1 MQHQSFLSTIDSIKI
16 PTLVQETLKDEN
28 QIRAMNE
35 EMSALERNETWEIVE
50 RPKDKKAMG
59 CWWIY
64 TIKYQSNGTL
74 DW

>member
-1 MQHQSFLSTIDSIKI
+1 
-16 PTLVQETLKDEN
+16 
-28 QIRAMNE
+28 MNE